1 MENNG
6 KIPKRIEP
14 DRCRKQ
20 LTFNIPTE
28 LSFCRSGANYVI
40 NREELPK
47 VLQRDIE
54 ELESYYHSGDFVGYD
69 CCLET
74 LEATVKQCCIHGSI
88 SGKQLDTIFRRYGL
102 R

>member
-1 MENNG
+1 M
-6 KIPKRIEP
+6 
-14 DRCRKQ
+14 
-20 LTFNIPTE
+20 
-28 LSFCRSGANYVI
+28 
-40 NREELPK
+40 PK

-74 LEATVKQCCIHGSI
+74 LEATVKQFCIHGSI

>member
-1 MENNG
+1 M
-6 KIPKRIEP
+6 
-14 DRCRKQ
+14 
-20 LTFNIPTE
+20 
-28 LSFCRSGANYVI
+28 I

-74 LEATVKQCCIHGSI
+74 LEATVKQCCIPVSYTH
-88 SGKQLDTIFRRYGL
+88 L
-102 R
+102 RAHET

>member
-28 LSFCRSGANYVI
+28 LSFCRSGAEGVI
-40 NREELPK
+40 SLIR
-47 VLQRDIE
+47 Q
-54 ELESYYHSGDFVGYD
+54 
-69 CCLET
+69 
-74 LEATVKQCCIHGSI
+74 
-88 SGKQLDTIFRRYGL
+88 IFIL
-102 R
+102 ILFLLMKIM